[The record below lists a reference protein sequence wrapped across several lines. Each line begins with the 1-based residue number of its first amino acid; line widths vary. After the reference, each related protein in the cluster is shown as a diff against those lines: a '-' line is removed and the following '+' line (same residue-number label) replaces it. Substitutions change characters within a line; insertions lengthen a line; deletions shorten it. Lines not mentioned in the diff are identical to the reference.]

1 MQTVV
6 SEEGQ
11 GARFEHCL
19 RLVTDKALILCKKDG
34 TPGVDFADSER
45 DEHIGLGRGVQVL

>member
-11 GARFEHCL
+11 GARFEHCV
-19 RLVTDKALILCKKDG
+19 RLETDKALILCKKDG
-34 TPGVDFADSER
+34 NTGIDFADSER
-45 DEHIGLGRGVQVL
+45 NEHIGLGRGVQVL